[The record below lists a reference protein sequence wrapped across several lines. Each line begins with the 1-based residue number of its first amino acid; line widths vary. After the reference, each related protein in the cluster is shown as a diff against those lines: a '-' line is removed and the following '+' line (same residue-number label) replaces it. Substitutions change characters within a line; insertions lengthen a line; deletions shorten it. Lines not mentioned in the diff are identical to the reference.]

1 MAREEAS
8 MRKRWPLRILAS
20 VAIAAAGAAWAADT
34 GDANESPGNGSADEP
49 QQNTGPSP
57 RDAPAPSLRP
67 DDRLD
72 RMPSQR
78 GDKAN
83 PNGGVQPQERG
94 NGDLRPV
101 PKRPS
106 QVRPANPSDPA
117 TPIFPA
123 NPHPPA
129 DPGEPG
135 NPVTPT
141 SLHFA

>member
-1 MAREEAS
+1 
-8 MRKRWPLRILAS
+8 
-20 VAIAAAGAAWAADT
+20 
-34 GDANESPGNGSADEP
+34 
-49 QQNTGPSP
+49 
-57 RDAPAPSLRP
+57 LRP

-72 RMPSQR
+72 RTPSQR
-78 GDKAN
+78 GDAAN
-83 PNGGVQPQERG
+83 PNGVEPRDRG
-94 NGDLRPV
+94 NGDIRPT
-101 PKRPS
+101 PKAPS
-106 QVRPANPSDPA
+106 QVRPPNPSDPA